1 MPSQTWSAVQ
11 GISRRTAGNTECGV
25 GRPWLTWHNRPHAR
39 FRSTTCGT
47 SPRRLQARLQ
57 RLLSARFPPVAQR
70 ARSPDPR
77 RSRLHRPADTVGVS
91 QPLAPSAGCTT
102 HPAGATP

>member
-1 MPSQTWSAVQ
+1 M
-11 GISRRTAGNTECGV
+11 
-25 GRPWLTWHNRPHAR
+25 LTWHNRPHAR

-70 ARSPDPR
+70 ARSPE
-77 RSRLHRPADTVGVS
+77 SPAIPTS
-91 QPLAPSAGCTT
+91 SAR
-102 HPAGATP
+102 